1 MDSTYGISGEHS
13 IERTDSS
20 HLRVLEEPMFFND
33 YERCKSTQRCPRA
46 IASYNVS
53 SMETAFYFQF
63 HSNGK
68 MFDVPIFCDFEDWRV
83 GSHGWSF
90 AFPGDDRKPRGAH
103 WSPFQFDPLGPT
115 MTQQRNRI
123 FDGLVLD
130 SYSLTA
136 RIQTQNNV
144 IEELDQ
150 KVKWIGEVSPIT
162 SLGATF
168 KSRQNILNAM
178 FTKRLNFLAQKESE
192 EKILIELS
200 SSQCVQ
206 VPCNLQFNSSNLLL
220 TGAVSGKGAIA
231 KTKNG
236 TEVAVWTFSSINLDS
251 NVHVSFTGQR
261 AIALLSRS
269 SVYMDTKFVVIPG
282 TLGGMP
288 GGYSVSRG
296 VHNQLRS
303 ICSED
308 VMGLNWRSN
317 CEGDEAKL
325 MINNSS
331 VSNNVNGI
339 GSPSLRTYEFR

>member
-1 MDSTYGISGEHS
+1 MFE
-13 IERTDSS
+13 
-20 HLRVLEEPMFFND
+20 VPM
-33 YERCKSTQRCPRA
+33 
-46 IASYNVS
+46 
-53 SMETAFYFQF
+53 
-63 HSNGK
+63 
-68 MFDVPIFCDFEDWRV
+68 FCDFEDWRI

-90 AFPGDDRKPRGAH
+90 PFPGDDRIPRGAH

-115 MTQQRNRI
+115 MVQERNRA

-130 SYSLTA
+130 SSLLKT
-136 RIQTQNNV
+136 RIQNLNNV
-144 IEELDQ
+144 MKELDK
-150 KVKWIGEVSPIT
+150 KVKWIDEVSPIT

-168 KSRQNILNAM
+168 KSRNDILSAM
-178 FTKRLNFLAQKESE
+178 FTKRLNFVAQKESE
-192 EKILIELS
+192 KNILIELS
-200 SSQCVQ
+200 SAQCAH

-269 SVYMDTKFVVIPG
+269 SVYINTKFVVIPG

-288 GGYSVSRG
+288 GGYSVSRS

-308 VMGLNWRSN
+308 LMGLNRRSN
-317 CEGDEAKL
+317 CEGDEAKP